1 MRPLTAPAMTLLD
14 STSLSPAELNALLL
28 RVGKEQDKQAFS
40 TLFDHFAPRL
50 NGYMRR
56 LGSEPSQAEEWVQ
69 EAMLAIWRQAS
80 RFDPAKASAAT
91 WVYTIARNKRIDA
104 LRKHHHPEI
113 DPTDIAFVNGEA
125 ANHLLDTARQ
135 QQEIERAISTLPP
148 EQAELLRLSFF
159 EDKPH
164 AEIAS
169 ARGLP
174 LGTVKSRLRLALE
187 KMRLAL
193 ISMDR

>member
-1 MRPLTAPAMTLLD
+1 MTLLD
-14 STSLSPAELNALLL
+14 STSLSPTELNALLL

-56 LGSEPSQAEEWVQ
+56 LGSEPAQAEEWVQ
-69 EAMLAIWRQAS
+69 EAMLAIWRQAGS
-80 RFDPAKASAAT
+80 FDPAKASAAT
-91 WVYTIARNKRIDA
+91 WIYTIARNKRIDA

-113 DPTDIAFVNGEA
+113 DPTDIAFVSGEA
-125 ANHLLDTARQ
+125 TSGRLDTALQ
-135 QQEIERAISTLPP
+135 QQEIERALLTLPP